1 MLVPPM
7 AKKQSRKTP
16 PGRQKWVVTSA
27 WPYSNATPHLGNM
40 IGSVLSADVFARY
53 LRQKGDEV
61 VLVSGTDEH
70 GTPIEVSAIEQKIPV
85 EQLAEQNH
93 QKIARLF
100 KAWNISYDNYTR
112 THNPVH
118 IKFTQDFYLQVQK
131 SGYVYVEE
139 NDALYCEH
147 DKLFLPDRF
156 VEGICPYCKMD
167 RGRGDQCDNPA
178 CGKLLTPLE
187 LISPRC
193 KVCGRTP
200 VVRKTKHWYLNFPK
214 LETRIKE
221 FIEHNKIIP
230 DNARTM
236 CLNNIEKGI
245 PARAITRDLKWGIP
259 APFEGSEGKT
269 VYVWF
274 EAVLGYLS
282 ATKQW
287 AEEILKEPTK
297 WEDFWF
303 DKNTKTV
310 FFIGKDNILFHL
322 IIFPGLLLAYNDSS
336 PANEQWVL
344 PYNVSSTEFLNYEGE
359 KFSKSRGIGIWIDD
373 ALELCDV
380 DYWRY
385 YLILNRPEQRDQ
397 SFIWAEFQKCIYEV
411 NDVIGNLVHRTIT
424 FIVDKFGGAV
434 PPARA
439 YDAEDQKIVDLIK
452 VAPSKI
458 GTLLEKF
465 ELKNAL
471 AEVVEVAR
479 AGNQYLSTRAPWSLI
494 KMDKDAAGH
503 VLNLCAQLARSLAI
517 LLSPFIPGSAQKAWD
532 ALGLAGKVEAQPW
545 ATAGDLVIQAG
556 HAVKKGK
563 PLFEKL
569 NVEDLQ
575 NKLKEIRARGSKT
588 AKSEPKQPGTISYE
602 DFQKF
607 HFIVGK
613 VIDAKPVPGAQK
625 LLELKVDLGTEQRT
639 IVGGVAELYSP
650 GDLVGKNLVIF
661 ENLEPKTL
669 RGIKSQGM
677 LLAADVPKN
686 KYAIILA
693 PDNVPKGAKIR

>member
-1 MLVPPM
+1 
-7 AKKQSRKTP
+7 
-16 PGRQKWVVTSA
+16 
-27 WPYSNATPHLGNM
+27 M

-53 LRQKGDEV
+53 LRLKGDEI

-85 EQLAEQNH
+85 EQLAEENH
-93 QKIARLF
+93 QKITRLF

-131 SGYVYVEE
+131 SGYVFTEE
-139 NDALYCEH
+139 NDALYCEF

-156 VEGICPYCKMD
+156 VEGICPYCGMD

-187 LISPRC
+187 LKQPRC

-200 VVRKTKHWYLNFPK
+200 VVRKTKQWYMDFPK
-214 LETRIKE
+214 LETRLRE

-230 DNARTM
+230 DNARTA

-245 PARAITRDLKWGIP
+245 PARSITRDLKWGIP

-287 AEEILKEPTK
+287 AEEIRKEPVK
-297 WEDFWF
+297 WKDFWC
-303 DKNTKTV
+303 DAKTKTV
-310 FFIGKDNILFHL
+310 FFIGKDNIIFHL
-322 IIFPGLLLAYNDSS
+322 IIFPGLLMGYNDSV
-336 PANEQWVL
+336 PANERWVL
-344 PYNVSSTEFLNYEGE
+344 PYNVSSTEFLMYEGD
-359 KFSKSRGIGIWIDD
+359 KFSKSRGVGIWIDE
-373 ALELCDV
+373 ALDLCDV

-397 SFIWAEFQKCIYEV
+397 SFIWAEFQKFINEI
-411 NDVIGNLVHRTIT
+411 NDVIGNFVHRTIT
-424 FIVDKFGGAV
+424 FIASSFGGTV
-434 PPARA
+434 PPTQSV
-439 YDAEDQKIVDLIK
+439 DPEDQKLIDLVK
-452 VAPSKI
+452 AAPSKVGSLI
-458 GTLLEKF
+458 EKF

-471 AEVVEVAR
+471 GEVVEVAR
-479 AGNQYLSTRAPWSLI
+479 AGNQYLSTRAPWTLV
-494 KMDKDAAGH
+494 KTNKEAAGH
-503 VLNLCAQLARSLAI
+503 VLNLCAQLGRSLAI
-517 LLSPFIPGSAQKAWD
+517 LLSPFIPHSAQKAWE
-532 ALGLAGKVEAQPW
+532 ALGLQGKVESQKWASAGELAIQP
-545 ATAGDLVIQAG
+545 GL
-556 HAVKKGK
+556 AVKKSK

-569 NVEDLQ
+569 NVEDLKK
-575 NKLKEIRARGSKT
+575 KLAEIRSSKD
-588 AKSEPKQPGTISYE
+588 KSGKKETPGQPDTISYE
-602 DFQKF
+602 YFQKF
-607 HFIVGK
+607 YFSIAK
-613 VIDAKPVPGAQK
+613 VIEAKPVPGAQK
-625 LLELKVDLGTEQRT
+625 LLELKVDIGTEQRT
-639 IVGGVAELYSP
+639 IVGGVAELYTP
-650 GDLVGKNLVIF
+650 TDLVGKNLVIL

-686 KYAIILA
+686 RFAILLA